1 MLKVG
6 KTVKSKEAD
15 YVVESVHNLVQVIP
29 EIWMNTADSDGDDE
43 MMNRSRNEVD
53 SIHMTAAAAV
63 GA

>member
-15 YVVESVHNLVQVIP
+15 YVVETVHNLVQAIP
-29 EIWMNTADSDGDDE
+29 EIWMNTDLDGDDE
-43 MMNRSRNEVD
+43 MMNRSRNDVD
-53 SIHMTAAAAV
+53 SIHMAATV